1 MEALSIS
8 EGRRRLLE
16 LREKVVSDHDQVIL
30 THKNGNVV
38 LISMGEW
45 EAYRE
50 TELLLKDRAALRALL
65 QSFDDHDA
73 GRKGRGK
80 SVDEVF
86 SDLA

>member
-1 MEALSIS
+1 
-8 EGRRRLLE
+8 
-16 LREKVVSDHDQVIL
+16 
-30 THKNGNVV
+30 
-38 LISMGEW
+38 
-45 EAYRE
+45 
-50 TELLLKDRAALRALL
+50 LL